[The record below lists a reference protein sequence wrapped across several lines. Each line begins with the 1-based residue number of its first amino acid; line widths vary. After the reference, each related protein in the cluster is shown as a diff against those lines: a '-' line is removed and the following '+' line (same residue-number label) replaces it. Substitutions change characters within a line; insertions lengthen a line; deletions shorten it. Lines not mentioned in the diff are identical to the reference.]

1 MEPYKVAC
9 SDPYKSTYIA
19 IDLQY
24 CGMVNL
30 SHFRSNAHSIIAR
43 NCRETL
49 SVLQNILQCI
59 SNRQNLYLILNHTGT
74 FMYHLF

>member
-1 MEPYKVAC
+1 MEPYKVAS

-19 IDLQY
+19 IDLQH
-24 CGMVNL
+24 CGVVNI
-30 SHFRSNAHSIIAR
+30 SHFHSNAHIIIAR
-43 NCRETL
+43 NRRENL